1 MKITF
6 AMILL
11 MITAI
16 QGCNFD
22 CLEGC
27 ATDDSTVLEQVTDDV
42 VVGDILVEEL
52 TAYTSE
58 SIDVDSDLEVS
69 LDTADVVPTVEV
81 DVEN

>member
-16 QGCNFD
+16 QGCT
-22 CLEGC
+22 
-27 ATDDSTVLEQVTDDV
+27 TDDSTVLEQVTNDV
-42 VVGDILVEEL
+42 VVGDILVEESDED
-52 TAYTSE
+52 TNE
-58 SIDVDSDLEVS
+58 SVDVDSDLEVS
-69 LDTADVVPTVEV
+69 LDAADVVPTIEV

>member
-1 MKITF
+1 MKTTF

-16 QGCNFD
+16 QGCT
-22 CLEGC
+22 
-27 ATDDSTVLEQVTDDV
+27 TDDSTVLEQVTNDV

-52 TAYTSE
+52 DEDTNE
-58 SIDVDSDLEVS
+58 VVDVSSDLEVS
-69 LDTADVVPTVEV
+69 LDAADVVPTVEV

>member
-16 QGCNFD
+16 QGCT
-22 CLEGC
+22 
-27 ATDDSTVLEQVTDDV
+27 TDDPTVLEQVTNDV
-42 VVGDILVEEL
+42 VVGDVLVEEL
-52 TAYTSE
+52 TEDAYE
-58 SIDVDSDLEVS
+58 SVDVSSDLEVS
-69 LDTADVVPTVEV
+69 LDAADVVPTVEE

>member
-1 MKITF
+1 MKTTF

-16 QGCNFD
+16 KGCT
-22 CLEGC
+22 
-27 ATDDSTVLEQVTDDV
+27 TDDSAVLDQVTDDV

-52 TAYTSE
+52 TEDTSE

-69 LDTADVVPTVEV
+69 LDTTDVVPTVEE

>member
-1 MKITF
+1 MKISF

-16 QGCNFD
+16 QGCT
-22 CLEGC
+22 
-27 ATDDSTVLEQVTDDV
+27 TDDSTVLDQVTNDV

-52 TAYTSE
+52 DEDTSE
-58 SIDVDSDLEVS
+58 VVDVSSDLEVS
-69 LDTADVVPTVEV
+69 LDDLDAVPTVEE

>member
-1 MKITF
+1 MKTTF

-16 QGCNFD
+16 QGCT
-22 CLEGC
+22 
-27 ATDDSTVLEQVTDDV
+27 TDDSTVLEQVTDDV

-52 TAYTSE
+52 TAYTFE
-58 SIDVDSDLEVS
+58 SVDVDSDLEVS
-69 LDTADVVPTVEV
+69 LDAADVVPTVEV